1 MGVITYLGRMIRKG
15 FTDEVM
21 SVIGLEETMDKMVLV
36 VGATPTAW
44 GRFGSGLVYQ
54 GKGNLL
60 GCYIGFIQEVQSLQ
74 FCGIYLKIFTTFQGQ
89 EQNYS
94 IQFSHRKQ

>member
-1 MGVITYLGRMIRKG
+1 MIRKG

-21 SVIGLEETMDKMVLV
+21 FVIGLEDTMDKVVLV

-44 GRFGSGLVYQ
+44 GRFWSGLVYQ

-60 GCYIGFIQEVQSLQ
+60 GCYIGFIQEVQV
-74 FCGIYLKIFTTFQGQ
+74 FTILWDLSQDLYHFPRSRT
-89 EQNYS
+89 EL
-94 IQFSHRKQ
+94 